1 MLTHRVVR
9 MRHNGL
15 VSTTFPRVKR
25 SRRGYHVD
33 EVEEFLEIARVAYSA
48 EPGTEHSLDSRAIRS
63 TAFKLARG
71 GYAIEHVDRAIE
83 RLEDAFAARERES
96 ARRQLGDAEFNAQ
109 VRDLAREIVQRLDR
123 PHGQRFQRV
132 SILSD
137 GYDREQ
143 VDGFGNR
150 ILGYFRENKPLP
162 VEEVRTIAFRPRKGG
177 YREAQVD
184 YLLDEVVRVML
195 AVK

>member
-1 MLTHRVVR
+1 VTRTTAR

-33 EVEEFLEIARVAYSA
+33 EVEEFLESARIAYSA
-48 EPGTEHSLDSRAIRS
+48 EPGAEHSLDSRAIRGA
-63 TAFKLARG
+63 AFRLARG
-71 GYAIEHVDRAIE
+71 GYSIEHVDRALE

-96 ARRQLGDAEFNAQ
+96 ARRHLGDAAYNAQ

-137 GYDREQ
+137 GYDRQQ
-143 VDGFGNR
+143 VDAFGNR
-150 ILGYFRENKPLP
+150 ILGYFRDNRPLP
-162 VEEVRTIAFRPRKGG
+162 VDEVRTVAFRPREGG